1 MAAKQ
6 VNDKEWLI
14 KYMYGRRQKQVK
26 LKLSNELNQ
35 AEQWFF
41 KQEENKNLTKDTKQ
55 GIINTNIILCTKWI
69 KQIYVHI
76 RRTHDVIR
84 YIKTKQWFR

>member
-14 KYMYGRRQKQVK
+14 KYMYGRRQKQGK

-41 KQEENKNLTKDTKQ
+41 KQEENKNLTKDTK
-55 GIINTNIILCTKWI
+55 
-69 KQIYVHI
+69 
-76 RRTHDVIR
+76 
-84 YIKTKQWFR
+84 